1 MEKRPLV
8 GAGSKC
14 RALPVIAYLMRRS
27 VRNDSTT
34 HPATCVAGPAR
45 PFRLAATSYRQI
57 LWMPPESGGL
67 LFFAVGELYARDDV
81 LNQCVAAQSSPAF
94 LGCLAQ
100 LEHHRQ
106 ARAA

>member
-1 MEKRPLV
+1 MNQLVNPFQQADALDEVLLDVAALIELSPRDRRIAEKKLWLV
-8 GAGSKC
+8 E
-14 RALPVIAYLMRRS
+14 RR
-27 VRNDSTT
+27 R
-34 HPATCVAGPAR
+34 
-45 PFRLAATSYRQI
+45 SYRQI

-67 LFFAVGELYARDDV
+67 LFFAVGELYAGDDV

-106 ARAA
+106 TRAA